1 MQRVCD
7 KGSIVNGYAN
17 VRHQWNTCYYEFI
30 QRFFANYY
38 STVVR
43 KSRNVCIM

>member
-1 MQRVCD
+1 MQCVSD
-7 KGSIVNGYAN
+7 NGSMINGYAN
-17 VRHQWNTCYYEFI
+17 VRHQWNKGYYEFI

-38 STVVR
+38 SNVVR